1 MTRRVRPRTGFTLV
15 EVMLSMAL
23 ASIVMLGLSY
33 VMVPLARA
41 ELLAR
46 GQTSQLN
53 LSAALR
59 TADREISQASWLLT
73 PSLPGIPDDRLEGCQ
88 NAMPPSG
95 AVPSAPID
103 PGQPVRWF
111 ALCPL
116 KGRLYYHTGGGCPPV
131 YACGSEPASE
141 FGGGPKSQVQ
151 ASFTRA
157 SPYTTVVEIS
167 LNMTS
172 SGTSENL
179 RSAAAFAG
187 AAGRSQ

>member
-1 MTRRVRPRTGFTLV
+1 MIRRFRPRTGFTLV
-15 EVMLSMAL
+15 EVMLAMAL

-33 VMVPLARA
+33 VMLPLARA

-53 LSAALR
+53 LAAALK
-59 TADREISQASWLLT
+59 TADREIRQASWLLT
-73 PSLPGIPDDRLEGCQ
+73 PSLPGIPNDRLEGCQ
-88 NAMPPSG
+88 NATPPLG
-95 AVPSAPID
+95 AAPSAPID
-103 PGQPVRWF
+103 PGQPMSWF

-116 KGRLYYHTGGGCPPV
+116 KGRLYYHTGGGCPPS
-131 YACGSEPASE
+131 YDCGLGPASE
-141 FGGGPKSQVQ
+141 FGGGPASQVQ

-157 SPYTTVVEIS
+157 SPFTTVVEIS

-172 SGTSENL
+172 DGTLGNL
-179 RSAAAFAG
+179 QSAAAFAG